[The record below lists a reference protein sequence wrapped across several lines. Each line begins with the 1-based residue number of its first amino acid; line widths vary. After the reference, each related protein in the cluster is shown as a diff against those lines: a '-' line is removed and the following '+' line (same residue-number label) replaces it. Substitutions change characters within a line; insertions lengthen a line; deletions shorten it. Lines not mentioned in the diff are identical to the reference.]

1 MRRKCAFQLC
11 IFLQVPK
18 PKAMTKWEKYAKVKG
33 IQNKKKSRMIWDE
46 PSQVPMANVF
56 CNETV

>member
-1 MRRKCAFQLC
+1 
-11 IFLQVPK
+11 
-18 PKAMTKWEKYAKVKG
+18 MTKWEKYAKVKG